1 MEGANPEIP
10 KLRIVFYESNGE
22 VSYFY
27 LEKSEA
33 LRVIKILKILPE
45 ITEWTSLS
53 RVASAIETDVL
64 VTQWTLLK
72 MAGAQYID
80 ILKDGEREVL
90 VKEPVLLIKKG
101 HVRPNP
107 RCKYLRPSIYIQK
120 SKKSHS

>member
-10 KLRIVFYESNGE
+10 KMRVVFFEAHGE
-22 VSYFY
+22 LSYFY

-64 VTQWTLLK
+64 VTQWTLSKLS
-72 MAGAQYID
+72 GAKYID
-80 ILKDGEREVL
+80 ILKDGERVVL
-90 VKEPVLLIKKG
+90 AKEPVLLIKKG
-101 HVRPNP
+101 HIRPNP
-107 RCKYLRPSIYIQK
+107 RCKYLRPTIYIKK